1 MENKSHALAA
11 GLFVL
16 VVAAMLAGLAI
27 WLTRDDANYEQ
38 YEMSTKDGVSG
49 LQPQATVRYKGV
61 AVGKVTR
68 IGFDPQVTGN
78 VLIRI
83 AVNEQ
88 APISPTTFAVL
99 GYQGVTGL
107 AHVQLDDEQQPY
119 PELPPGPSGLPR
131 LPLKPSPF
139 GKLAEQA
146 PAILTQVEE
155 ATRRINQL
163 LGDTNQQL
171 LTQTLGNISSAAA
184 GVNTLTQK
192 LDATVTQRLDPAL
205 ASIPPLAG
213 EARKTLQALQQAG
226 NSVTTLAS
234 DFGHCTP
241 RTGPGRVRCRALE
254 PSVHERGAC
263 AARCSRSRCRSPA
276 CEDDTPADPYLEPAE
291 EVIRAPG
298 VAVVSLAHAPGA
310 YDGQTVRIVGEA
322 AQVLAPRAFVLEG
335 RGRRRFAGSALT
347 EGGSPGGHD
356 DPIWDGPT
364 RGARAHTAWRRTS
377 PGRSARPSPGRA
389 GS

>member
-27 WLTRDDANYEQ
+27 WLTRDNANYEQ
-38 YEMSTKDGVSG
+38 YELSTKDGVSG

-68 IGFDPQVTGN
+68 IGFDPQVNGN

-107 AHVQLDDEQQPY
+107 AHVQLDDAEQPY

-205 ASIPPLAG
+205 ASLPPLAG

-234 DFGHCTP
+234 DVSKTTQRITAEGGAIDQITLGTQALARAADQFGTTTLP
-241 RTGPGRVRCRALE
+241 RVNRAADDTSQAARRLSRAAGSITDNPQLFIYGSGRIPPGPGE
-254 PSVHERGAC
+254 TGF
-263 AARCSRSRCRSPA
+263 AAP
-276 CEDDTPADPYLEPAE
+276 
-291 EVIRAPG
+291 
-298 VAVVSLAHAPGA
+298 
-310 YDGQTVRIVGEA
+310 
-322 AQVLAPRAFVLEG
+322 
-335 RGRRRFAGSALT
+335 
-347 EGGSPGGHD
+347 
-356 DPIWDGPT
+356 
-364 RGARAHTAWRRTS
+364 
-377 PGRSARPSPGRA
+377 
-389 GS
+389 

>member
-27 WLTRDDANYEQ
+27 WLTRDNANYEQ
-38 YEMSTKDGVSG
+38 YELSTKDGVSG

-68 IGFDPQVTGN
+68 IGFDPQVSGN

-107 AHVQLDDEQQPY
+107 AHVQLDDAEQPY

-205 ASIPPLAG
+205 ASLPPLAG

-234 DFGHCTP
+234 DFSKTSQRITAEGGAIDQITLGTQALARAADQFGTTTLP
-241 RTGPGRVRCRALE
+241 RVNRAADDTSQAARRLSRAAGSITDNPQLFIYGSGRIRPGPGE
-254 PSVHERGAC
+254 TGF
-263 AARCSRSRCRSPA
+263 AAP
-276 CEDDTPADPYLEPAE
+276 
-291 EVIRAPG
+291 
-298 VAVVSLAHAPGA
+298 
-310 YDGQTVRIVGEA
+310 
-322 AQVLAPRAFVLEG
+322 
-335 RGRRRFAGSALT
+335 
-347 EGGSPGGHD
+347 
-356 DPIWDGPT
+356 
-364 RGARAHTAWRRTS
+364 
-377 PGRSARPSPGRA
+377 
-389 GS
+389 

>member
-27 WLTRDDANYEQ
+27 WLTRDNANYEQ
-38 YEMSTKDGVSG
+38 YELSTKDGVSG

-68 IGFDPQVTGN
+68 IGFDPQVNGN

-107 AHVQLDDEQQPY
+107 AHVQLDDAEQPY

-146 PAILTQVEE
+146 PAILSQVEE

-171 LTQTLGNISSAAA
+171 LTQSLGNISQAAA
-184 GVNTLTQK
+184 GVNALTQR
-192 LDATVTQRLDPAL
+192 LDATVSQKLDPAL

-213 EARKTLQALQQAG
+213 EARQTLQALRQAG
-226 NSVTTLAS
+226 QSVTTLTS
-234 DFGHCTP
+234 DFSQTTRRLTAEGGAIDQITVGTQALARAADQFGTTTLP
-241 RTGPGRVRCRALE
+241 RLNRAADDTSRAARQLSRTANGVNDNPQLFIYGSGRIPPGPGE
-254 PSVHERGAC
+254 PG
-263 AARCSRSRCRSPA
+263 
-276 CEDDTPADPYLEPAE
+276 
-291 EVIRAPG
+291 
-298 VAVVSLAHAPGA
+298 
-310 YDGQTVRIVGEA
+310 
-322 AQVLAPRAFVLEG
+322 
-335 RGRRRFAGSALT
+335 FAGA
-347 EGGSPGGHD
+347 P
-356 DPIWDGPT
+356 
-364 RGARAHTAWRRTS
+364 
-377 PGRSARPSPGRA
+377 
-389 GS
+389 

>member
-27 WLTRDDANYEQ
+27 WLTRDNANYEQ
-38 YEMSTKDGVSG
+38 YELSTKDGVSG

-68 IGFDPQVTGN
+68 IGFDPQVSGN

-88 APISPTTFAVL
+88 APITPTTFAVL

-107 AHVQLDDEQQPY
+107 AHVQLDDAEQPY

-146 PAILTQVEE
+146 PAILSQVEE

-192 LDATVTQRLDPAL
+192 LDATVTQRLDTAL
-205 ASIPPLAG
+205 ASLPPLAG
-213 EARKTLQALQQAG
+213 DARKTLQALQQAG

-234 DFGHCTP
+234 DFSKTTQRITAEGGAIDQITLGTQALARAADQFGTTTLP
-241 RTGPGRVRCRALE
+241 RVNRAADDTSLAARRLGRAVGGITDNPQLFIYGSGRIPPGPGE
-254 PSVHERGAC
+254 PGF
-263 AARCSRSRCRSPA
+263 AAP
-276 CEDDTPADPYLEPAE
+276 
-291 EVIRAPG
+291 
-298 VAVVSLAHAPGA
+298 
-310 YDGQTVRIVGEA
+310 
-322 AQVLAPRAFVLEG
+322 
-335 RGRRRFAGSALT
+335 
-347 EGGSPGGHD
+347 
-356 DPIWDGPT
+356 
-364 RGARAHTAWRRTS
+364 
-377 PGRSARPSPGRA
+377 
-389 GS
+389 

>member
-205 ASIPPLAG
+205 ASLPPLAG

-234 DFGHCTP
+234 DFSKTTQRITAEGGAIDQITLGTQALARAADQFGTTTLP
-241 RTGPGRVRCRALE
+241 RVNRAADDTSLAARRLSRAVGGITDNPQLFIYGSGRIPPGPGE
-254 PSVHERGAC
+254 TGF
-263 AARCSRSRCRSPA
+263 AAP
-276 CEDDTPADPYLEPAE
+276 
-291 EVIRAPG
+291 
-298 VAVVSLAHAPGA
+298 
-310 YDGQTVRIVGEA
+310 
-322 AQVLAPRAFVLEG
+322 
-335 RGRRRFAGSALT
+335 
-347 EGGSPGGHD
+347 
-356 DPIWDGPT
+356 
-364 RGARAHTAWRRTS
+364 
-377 PGRSARPSPGRA
+377 
-389 GS
+389 